1 MATKPFRNLSMFNKH
16 HVFTYSRW
24 WFSIAMPGLPEGI
37 SSPSVTIVKSMDDS
51 SQYMESH
58 KTCSK
63 PSSSFSMFNKHHVP
77 SGNLLHSYL
86 KMAHRNVSLHQVY
99 QILFTSYIGITISTY
114 IHIYIYTR
122 FTSLTVSIARNQGG
136 PPKPE
141 STELSNDWRPVDL
154 GMVVTE
160 TVTTVTTVTL
170 G

>member
-1 MATKPFRNLSMFNKH
+1 
-16 HVFTYSRW
+16 
-24 WFSIAMPGLPEGI
+24 
-37 SSPSVTIVKSMDDS
+37 
-51 SQYMESH
+51 
-58 KTCSK
+58 
-63 PSSSFSMFNKHHVP
+63 
-77 SGNLLHSYL
+77 
-86 KMAHRNVSLHQVY
+86 MAHRNVSLHQVY